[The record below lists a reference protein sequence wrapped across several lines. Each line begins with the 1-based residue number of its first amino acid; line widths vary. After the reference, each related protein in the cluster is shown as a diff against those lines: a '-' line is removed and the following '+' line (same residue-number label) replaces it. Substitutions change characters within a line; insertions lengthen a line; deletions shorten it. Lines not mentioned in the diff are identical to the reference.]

1 MNTFL
6 ANLIW
11 LLHFAFILFYTITP
25 FTDIHRFTELH
36 ILLLFA
42 APCIWVHWLA
52 NSDECA
58 LTHLEMFFR
67 GGDIEKTDSF
77 FYNLVQ
83 PVYQPTDDRHVR
95 QFIWFA
101 SIALW
106 LITLV
111 KFIKNPCVFKNF
123 FRRAFGERADG
134 NPTVMGIVTTSSDV
148 LEDGQVLSTKR
159 VVTRYTSPPERFA
172 SIIG

>member
-11 LLHFAFILFYTITP
+11 LLHIAFIIFYAVTP
-25 FTDIHRFTELH
+25 FTDIHRFPELH
-36 ILLLFA
+36 ILLLFTG
-42 APCIWVHWLA
+42 PCLFVHWLA

-58 LTHLEMFFR
+58 LTHLEMLFR
-67 GGDIEKTDSF
+67 GGEKTESF

-83 PVYQPTDDRHVR
+83 PVYQPTDDRQVR
-95 QFIWFA
+95 SFIWAA

-111 KFIKNPCVFKNF
+111 KFIKNPCVFKDF
-123 FRRAFGERADG
+123 FRKALGKQTDS
-134 NPTVMGIVTTSSDV
+134 NPVAVGVITTSSSLD
-148 LEDGQVLSTKR
+148 DGKVQASTRRLVARYIQEPSR
-159 VVTRYTSPPERFA
+159 VSMIT
-172 SIIG
+172 